1 MGIAMRDGLAGKTT
15 SITAAALGVDV
26 LDNVVVTPHCA
37 SLSAEAVARM
47 AVVSVR
53 NLLAGLEGTLEERLM
68 VNKESCDNMR
78 CRVEY
83 SGAAVSTQPP
93 FRTSRDVLDSPAPGD
108 LGRRGVDGIWVYEL
122 KVCFWA
128 LKGQFEA
135 SARTAAHDQI
145 QILGLDVLSPA
156 RS

>member
-53 NLLAGLEGTLEERLM
+53 NLLAGLEGTLEEP
-68 VNKESCDNMR
+68 VD
-78 CRVEY
+78 VEQ
-83 SGAAVSTQPP
+83 G
-93 FRTSRDVLDSPAPGD
+93 VL
-108 LGRRGVDGIWVYEL
+108 
-122 KVCFWA
+122 
-128 LKGQFEA
+128 
-135 SARTAAHDQI
+135 
-145 QILGLDVLSPA
+145 
-156 RS
+156 